1 MSLLLND
8 QTILI
13 TGATDGIGKG
23 TARELAKRGAH
34 VLLHGRTAERV
45 SAVRDEIAGAT
56 GNGRLE
62 TYVADFASLREV
74 HRLAEQVSTRHDRLH
89 VLINNAGIG
98 AGPRGRQQREVSAD
112 GHELRFQVNHLAPL
126 LLAHLLLPLLRAAAP
141 ARIVNVASIGQA
153 PLDFADLMLER
164 RYDGMRAYFQSKL
177 AMVMATFEL
186 ASRLDPAEVT
196 VNALHPGSLLDTK
209 MVREGFGAPQG
220 PVEVGIESELHLAT
234 SADLAGVTG
243 QYFDRTRP
251 ARANAQ
257 AYDAEARRRL
267 WQESLKFTGIEAFA
281 SS

>member
-1 MSLLLND
+1 MSEPLHQ
-8 QTILI
+8 QTVLV

-23 TARELAKRGAH
+23 TARELARHGAR
-34 VLLHGRTAERV
+34 VLLHGRDIER
-45 SAVRDEIAGAT
+45 AAAARDEIAAAT
-56 GNGRLE
+56 GNTRLE
-62 TYVADFASLREV
+62 TYVGDFASLRDV
-74 HRLAEQVSTRHDRLH
+74 HRLAEQVTARHDRLH

-98 AGPRGRQQREVSAD
+98 AGPRGRQRREVSAD
-112 GHELRFQVNHLAPL
+112 GYELRLQVNHLAPL
-126 LLAHLLLPLLRAAAP
+126 LLAHLLLPLLRAGAP
-141 ARIVNVASIGQA
+141 ARIVNVASAGQA

-164 RYDGMRAYFQSKL
+164 GYDGFRAYCRSKL

-186 ASRLDPAEVT
+186 ADRLDASEVT

-220 PVEVGIESELHLAT
+220 RVDIGIDAELYLAT
-234 SADLAGVTG
+234 SADVEGVSG

-267 WQESLKFTGIEAFA
+267 WQESLKLTGIEAVA
-281 SS
+281 